1 MAAFEGIPIRLSAL
15 ISNSCAWGGP
25 EVPPRCVGNPV
36 LPIPLKELNATVMRS
51 SLALFLLIICS
62 LPLTAQDT
70 LQDNT
75 LEIYGRLTDGE
86 NKLPGCQV
94 TVYKDNDQVG
104 DFPTDKGGKFDVALA
119 LNAIYSIEFR
129 KEGFAPKRILIDTH
143 MPPARLDTEVMIA
156 PIGMDISLLDKAK
169 YEGANT
175 DELDFPF
182 AIVKWSKGDGAFVQD
197 QEYTMGMQRTNGA
210 LLLMAARKDMKR

>member
-1 MAAFEGIPIRLSAL
+1 
-15 ISNSCAWGGP
+15 
-25 EVPPRCVGNPV
+25 
-36 LPIPLKELNATVMRS
+36 MRS
-51 SLALFLLIICS
+51 SIALFLVIISS

-70 LQDNT
+70 LHGTT

-86 NKLPGCQV
+86 NKLAGCQV

-119 LNAIYSIEFR
+119 MNATYSIEFR
-129 KEGFAPKRILIDTH
+129 KDGFAPKRILIDTH
-143 MPPARLDTEVMIA
+143 MPPARVGAEVMIA
-156 PIGMDISLLDKAK
+156 PIGMDISLLEKVK

-182 AIVKWSKGDGAFVQD
+182 AIVKWSKSQGAFVQD

-210 LLLMAARKDMKR
+210 LLLMAARTDMKR